1 MSDYGF
7 AFAMLPL
14 AFLAVIC
21 TASGLRSAYVCR
33 VPGDASVWF
42 EGTAVLLACD
52 LLLDCLD
59 MRAAAV
65 HIAVRG
71 LHPLLLI
78 QALGLAFAGLCIC
91 AGERC
96 ARSSRAAA
104 SRRLHCSLRQLC

>member
-21 TASGLRSAYVCR
+21 TASGLRAAYVCR

-52 LLLDCLD
+52 YCST
-59 MRAAAV
+59 AS
-65 HIAVRG
+65 
-71 LHPLLLI
+71 
-78 QALGLAFAGLCIC
+78 IC
-91 AGERC
+91 APLRSISRSGDSIRSC
-96 ARSSRAAA
+96 SSR
-104 SRRLHCSLRQLC
+104 R